1 MNTLVDGEPTRSR
14 GTAFLVITIITIA
27 SLGYLQSIPLS
38 YPNPELDVRVA
49 IIDSGINLDSELES
63 RVLSQK
69 SFINS
74 SYGYSE
80 TDNDTTDSMPGGNSH
95 GTYIAK
101 IIAEESPDAE
111 IINAKVVSDDDR
123 ATAVGIVEAIR
134 WAVLEENCSVIN
146 LSLGI
151 GLVTTDIVGDAVK
164 WAFELGVCVVA
175 AAGNEGQDG
184 IAGSSIG
191 SPAAYDEV
199 IAVAGVDDQLVP
211 YGFTSI
217 GPLRDRIVKPDI
229 SAWGYYKEN
238 GGTVFGTSFAAP
250 IITASAVMII
260 AHCFHNGWSWTPGMI
275 KAALMISA
283 LHLPYEEWVVGA
295 GFVDI
300 HSTLDYI
307 DNAQKVD
314 GLPLVST
321 LTPIDGPFSF
331 EHWFVNH
338 PVSIPVSIFCS
349 SNVTFELVYR
359 GTHAHWIHGPSEI
372 TLNQTGQVTLVVN
385 VTASEDVEDID
396 AWVTFIAPNYLNM
409 RTSFHFDAK
418 VPFKEI
424 AIDTSHTPWAIDS
437 VYGQFRELAL
447 RINKLGSSVDE
458 LGRSTEITYGLLS
471 RYDAVFVM
479 DPCAWSYNMVNNTV
493 TKNSLYMYSQS
504 EIDAY
509 VQYWNQGGGLFL
521 VGLSN
526 RSLDLSSAN
535 ELFSAFNITL
545 NYDAVPPI
553 TITINGI
560 PSTTEITKMHNHP
573 VTAFLDSFDYI
584 GCSMNFTG
592 DVFELAWAEIFW
604 INRHGIIQK
613 DNRTVL
619 VGLENPLGGR
629 LLASGSNFFLDNW
642 ALNEQYRSDQNWRL
656 VLQALYW
663 LIHIL
668 DG

>member
-1 MNTLVDGEPTRSR
+1 MVDREPTRCR
-14 GTAFLVITIITIA
+14 GTALLVITIIIISTLA
-27 SLGYLQSIPLS
+27 YLQSIPPT
-38 YPNPELDVRVA
+38 YPEPELDVRVA
-49 IIDSGINLDSELES
+49 IIDSGINIDSELES

-80 TDNDTTDSMPGGNSH
+80 TNTDTADSMPGGNPH

-123 ATAVGIVEAIR
+123 ATPVGIVEAIR

-151 GLVTTDIVGDAVK
+151 GIVATDIIGDAVK
-164 WAFELGVCVVA
+164 WAFERGVCVVA

-184 IAGSSIG
+184 IAGSSIE
-191 SPAAYDEV
+191 SPAAYAEV
-199 IAVAGVDDQLVP
+199 IAVAGVDSQLVP
-211 YGFTSI
+211 YGFTAT
-217 GPLRDRIVKPDI
+217 GPLRDRILKPDI
-229 SAWGYYKEN
+229 AAWGYYNEN

-250 IITASAVMII
+250 IISASAVKII
-260 AHCFHNGWSWTPGMI
+260 AHCFENGWSWTPGMI

-283 LHLPYEEWVVGA
+283 LQLPYEEWIVGA

-300 HSTLDYI
+300 HSALAYI
-307 DNAQKVD
+307 DNAQKVS
-314 GLPLVST
+314 GLPLLST
-321 LTPIDGPFSF
+321 LNPTDGPFTF
-331 EHWFVNH
+331 EHWYVNH
-338 PVSIPVSIFCS
+338 SVSIPVSIFSS
-349 SNVTFELVYR
+349 SNVTFNMVYR
-359 GTHAHWIHGPSEI
+359 GAHAHWIHGPSEI
-372 TLNQTGQVTLVVN
+372 TINQTGQVTLVVN
-385 VTASEDVEDID
+385 VTSSKSVDDID
-396 AWVTFIAPNYLNM
+396 AWVIFIAPDYLNM
-409 RTSFHFDAK
+409 RTSFHFDAA
-418 VPFKEI
+418 VPIKNI

-437 VYGQFRELAL
+437 IYGQFRELAL

-458 LGRSTEITYGLLS
+458 LGRSVEITYGLLS
-471 RYDAVFVM
+471 HYDAVFVM
-479 DPCAWSYNMVNNTV
+479 DPCAWSYHMVNNTI
-493 TKNSLYMYSQS
+493 TKGALYTYSQS

-509 VQYWNQGGGLFL
+509 VQYWEQGGSLFL
-521 VGLSN
+521 IGLSN
-526 RSLDLSSAN
+526 ASLDLSNAN

-545 NYDAVPPI
+545 NYDVVPPI

-560 PSTTEITKMHNHP
+560 PSTSEITKMHKHP
-573 VTAFLDSFDYI
+573 VTAFMDSFDYN

-592 DVFELAWAEIFW
+592 DVFELAWAEIYW
-604 INRHGIIQK
+604 TDGTGTIQK

-629 LLASGSNFFLDNW
+629 LLATGSNFFFDNW
-642 ALNEQYRSDQNWRL
+642 ALNDQYSSNQDWRL
-656 VLQALYW
+656 VLQSLYW